1 MNSPVASVPYA
12 EVIGDPIAHS
22 KSPAIHNFWL
32 GKLGI
37 VGEYRA
43 CHVRPDQLPDYFTN
57 RRDDTAWR
65 GCNVTMPHK
74 EAVLPFLD
82 GISDGGRFL
91 NAANTITRDAQGQLH
106 GTNTDVEGVAEPL
119 RKLRIADQPGNAAPC
134 VQIIGA
140 GGAARAAA
148 IGATEAGYEEF
159 QIFNRS
165 VGKADALAAMIGGSS
180 GKGHSLDELGPVRNF
195 DERRRSH
202 VIINATSMGM
212 YGENPVPI
220 DLSRYFPDTIVFD
233 MVYAPLDT
241 PLLKQARELGLQ
253 TIDGLEM
260 LVGQAAT
267 AFELFFGQAPPR
279 QHDPELREIL
289 TS

>member
-1 MNSPVASVPYA
+1 MTAPHA

-37 VGEYRA
+37 EGEYRA
-43 CHVRPDQLPDYFTN
+43 CHVRSDQLQDYFAN
-57 RRDDTAWR
+57 RCKDPAWR

-74 EAVLPFLD
+74 EAVLPFLND
-82 GISDGGRFL
+82 ISDGAKFL
-91 NAANTITRDAQGQLH
+91 SAVNTITRDAEGKLH

-119 RKLRIADQPGNAAPC
+119 RKHVMADHSGQAATH

-148 IGATEAGYEEF
+148 IGASEAGYEDF
-159 QIFNRS
+159 QIFNRTAD
-165 VGKADALAAMIGGSS
+165 KANALAGMVGGSA
-180 GKGHSLDELGPVRNF
+180 GRGYALDALGPVRNS
-195 DERRRSH
+195 EEQRCSYI
-202 VIINATSMGM
+202 VINATSMGM
-212 YGENPVPI
+212 HGENPVPI
-220 DLSRYFPDTIVFD
+220 DLSRYDPDTIIFD
-233 MVYAPLDT
+233 MVYAPLNT
-241 PLLKQARELGLQ
+241 PLLKQAQKFGLR

-267 AFELFFGQAPPR
+267 AFELFFEQAPPR
-279 QHDPELREIL
+279 QYDPELRALL
-289 TS
+289 TA